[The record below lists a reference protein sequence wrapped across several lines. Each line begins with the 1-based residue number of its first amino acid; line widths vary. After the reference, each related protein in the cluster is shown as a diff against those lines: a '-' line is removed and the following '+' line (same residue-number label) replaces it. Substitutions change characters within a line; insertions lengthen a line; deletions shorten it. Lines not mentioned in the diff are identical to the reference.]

1 MLDIKIE
8 MAVLGGEAGG
18 GIGRVNIGCEV
29 EAYGSMQAEQ
39 AEMALWLEVELVVSE
54 KVWEGQ
60 LWLGSASQRKA
71 QTEQK
76 AN

>member
-8 MAVLGGEAGG
+8 MTVLGGEAGG
-18 GIGRVNIGCEV
+18 GIASVNIGCEV
-29 EAYGSMQAEQ
+29 DAYGSMQAEQ
-39 AEMALWLEVELVVSE
+39 AELALWLEVELVVCE
-54 KVWEGQ
+54 QVWDEQ